1 MSKTTSQAKALI
13 NRVMAYEEGQHL
25 VLKDET
31 AALMAA
37 ANDMVRAGN
46 TLTALRGRLSKKAV
60 VTAGSTL
67 GSITLTIDGDDQLL
81 EEIKRAKNK
90 AFALA
95 NKFANKASETL

>member
-46 TLTALRGRLSKKAV
+46 TLTSLLRRLEKKAI
-60 VTAGSTL
+60 VTSGSDL
-67 GSITLTIDGDDQLL
+67 GSITLTVEGDDRLL
-81 EEIKRAKNK
+81 RDIKKAKNK
-90 AFALA
+90 AFALS
-95 NKFANKASETL
+95 NKFAAKAAPNL